1 MATLTLNVVARGGV
15 TVSLVAAAGGGDE
28 FVNTGQEFFMITNGG
43 GGSINVTITTPNS
56 VDGNAIAD
64 VVIAVGNGVTM
75 FIGPFPKGTYNDS
88 ANKVQIAYSGVTTVT
103 VGVFRVISFI

>member
-1 MATLTLNVVARGGV
+1 MATLTLNVVARAGV
-15 TVSLVAAAGGGDE
+15 TVSLASAAVGGDE

-43 GGSINVTITTPNS
+43 GSINVTISTPNS

-64 VVIAVGNGVTM
+64 LVVVVGAGVTM

-88 ANKVQIAYSGVTTVT
+88 ANKVQITYSGVTTVT
-103 VGVFRVISFI
+103 VGVFRVVSFL